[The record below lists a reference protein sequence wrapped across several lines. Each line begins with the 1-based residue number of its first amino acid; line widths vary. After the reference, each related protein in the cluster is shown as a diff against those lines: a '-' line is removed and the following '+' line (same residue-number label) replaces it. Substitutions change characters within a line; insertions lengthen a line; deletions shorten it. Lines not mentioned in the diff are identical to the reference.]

1 MRRVCARL
9 RRLNRASSS
18 ASERVRLWGLWLS
31 VVRLTG
37 SPHRKKIFD
46 QHECAQ
52 KPPQN
57 LSVPRRGASRKGV
70 VGSRCGNDAP
80 WKAWKSRAHNQ
91 GARFPHSHS
100 DGGGSSSASDLPSPQ
115 RAGRESSRHRLL
127 ENQRALKE
135 VLHVG
140 STEDLLFQ
148 SFLHRS
154 PQNLRAVALQDL
166 VQPIHF
172 PHPLPGPP
180 MDDLGEIAESRL
192 PQIQQLL
199 PLQITLPPL
208 S

>member
-80 WKAWKSRAHNQ
+80 WKAWKSPAH
-91 GARFPHSHS
+91 GHERRRRETGTFP
-100 DGGGSSSASDLPSPQ
+100 PFPQ
-115 RAGRESSRHRLL
+115 RRRRFE
-127 ENQRALKE
+127 
-135 VLHVG
+135 LHLRPSLAAASWTRVFTASPPG
-140 STEDLLFQ
+140 KPASPE
-148 SFLHRS
+148 RS
-154 PQNLRAVALQDL
+154 APRRK
-166 VQPIHF
+166 H
-172 PHPLPGPP
+172 
-180 MDDLGEIAESRL
+180 
-192 PQIQQLL
+192 
-199 PLQITLPPL
+199 
-208 S
+208 

>member
-80 WKAWKSRAHNQ
+80 WKAWTSPAHGQ
-91 GARFPHSHS
+91 
-100 DGGGSSSASDLPSPQ
+100 
-115 RAGRESSRHRLL
+115 
-127 ENQRALKE
+127 
-135 VLHVG
+135 
-140 STEDLLFQ
+140 
-148 SFLHRS
+148 
-154 PQNLRAVALQDL
+154 
-166 VQPIHF
+166 QP
-172 PHPLPGPP
+172 PPPPRLPGRPR
-180 MDDLGEIAESRL
+180 DDLGEVGKRRL
-192 PQIQQLL
+192 PQPQQRR
-199 PLQITLPPL
+199 PLEITLPPL

>member
-1 MRRVCARL
+1 IRRVCARL

-80 WKAWKSRAHNQ
+80 WKAWKSPAH
-91 GARFPHSHS
+91 GHERRRRETGTFP
-100 DGGGSSSASDLPSPQ
+100 PFPP
-115 RAGRESSRHRLL
+115 RL
-127 ENQRALKE
+127 
-135 VLHVG
+135 
-140 STEDLLFQ
+140 
-148 SFLHRS
+148 
-154 PQNLRAVALQDL
+154 
-166 VQPIHF
+166 
-172 PHPLPGPP
+172 
-180 MDDLGEIAESRL
+180 EIAPKTKARDFHI
-192 PQIQQLL
+192 P
-199 PLQITLPPL
+199 TATAAVRAPPPTFPRRSEL
-208 S
+208 DASLHGIASWKTSEPKKK